1 MGRRV
6 EVRRVMRSDSHL
18 KRILLIIMRQEWK
31 GGAQRPS
38 REAEVVCGV
47 QNIILILMC
56 HYFPASAPAGLLR

>member
-6 EVRRVMRSDSHL
+6 EIRRVMRSDSHL
-18 KRILLIIMRQEWK
+18 KRILFVMRQEWK
-31 GGAQRPS
+31 GGVQRPS
-38 REAEVVCGV
+38 REAEVVCRV